1 MPDREEVVHSLY
13 GAWRLAFLDP
23 SGLAFFNFSIEGFW
37 RSFFAAVL
45 VAPGF
50 AFLIAQKLFT
60 RPETFDPGWA
70 MLVQLLAYGLSWA
83 AFPLGAVVLTR
94 LLGLGHN
101 YVPLL
106 VALNWGAV
114 LQVLAFLVAVL
125 LGLAL
130 PGLLE
135 GLIML
140 LVTGGILFYQWFI
153 TRNALQTTGGIALM
167 LVLVDLVLNSAISV
181 SADHLM

>member
-1 MPDREEVVHSLY
+1 MPDREEVFHSLY

-23 SGLAFFNFSIEGFW
+23 SGLAHFNLSVDGFW

-50 AFLIAQKLFT
+50 AVLIAQKLVA
-60 RPETFDPGWA
+60 RPEAFDPGWA
-70 MLVQLLAYGLSWA
+70 MLVQILAYGFSWA
-83 AFPLGAVVLTR
+83 AFPLVAVVLTR

-101 YVPLL
+101 YVPLI
-106 VALNWGAV
+106 VALNWGVV
-114 LQVLAFLVAVL
+114 LQVMAFLTAMI

-130 PGLLE
+130 PGVLA

-140 LVTGGILFYQWFI
+140 IVTGGVLFYQWFI
-153 TRNALQTTGGIALM
+153 TRSALQTTGGVALM
-167 LVLVDLVLNSAISV
+167 LVLIDLVLNSAISV
-181 SADHLM
+181 SADRLM

>member
-1 MPDREEVVHSLY
+1 MPDREEVYRSLY
-13 GAWRLAFLDP
+13 GALRLAFLDP
-23 SGLAFFNFSIEGFW
+23 SGLAHFNFSIEGFW

-50 AFLIAQKLFT
+50 AILIAQKLLA
-60 RPETFDPGWA
+60 RAEPFDPGWA
-70 MLVQLLAYGLSWA
+70 TLVQLLAYGLSWA
-83 AFPLGAVVLTR
+83 AFPLAAVALTR
-94 LLGLGHN
+94 LLGVSQN
-101 YVPLL
+101 YVPLI

-114 LQVLAFLVAVL
+114 LQVVAFLTAVL
-125 LGLAL
+125 IGLAL

-153 TRNALQTTGGIALM
+153 TRSALQTSGGIALM
-167 LVLVDLVLNSAISV
+167 LVLIDLVLNSAINAT
-181 SADHLM
+181 ADRLM

>member
-1 MPDREEVVHSLY
+1 MPDRREVLSALY
-13 GAWRLAFLDP
+13 GAYRLAWFDAA
-23 SGLAFFNFSIEGFW
+23 GMAHFNLTVDGFW

-50 AFLIAQKLFT
+50 AVLIAQKLVD
-60 RPETFDPGWA
+60 RPEPLDPGWA

-83 AFPLGAVVLTR
+83 AFPLLAVVLTR
-94 LLGLGHN
+94 LLGLSHN
-101 YVPLL
+101 YVPLI

-114 LQVLAFLVAVL
+114 LQVLVFLAAVVV
-125 LGLAL
+125 GLAL

-140 LVTGGILFYQWFI
+140 IVTGGILFYQWFV
-153 TRNALQTTGGIALM
+153 TRSALQTTGGIALM
-167 LVLVDLVLNSAISV
+167 LVLIDLMLNSAISA
-181 SADHLM
+181 SADRLM